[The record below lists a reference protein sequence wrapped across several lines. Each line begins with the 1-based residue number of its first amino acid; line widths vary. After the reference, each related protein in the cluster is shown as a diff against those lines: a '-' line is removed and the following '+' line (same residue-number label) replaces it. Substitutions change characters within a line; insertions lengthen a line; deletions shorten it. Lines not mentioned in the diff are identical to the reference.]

1 MTGQPPAP
9 GRLTAAQMAGWGI
22 AFLLIL
28 ALIVLF
34 FTHARLVR
42 PLLGQGGG
50 SEVVSWS

>member
-22 AFLLIL
+22 AFVVIL

-34 FTHARLVR
+34 FTQARLVR
-42 PLLGQGGG
+42 PLLSHGP
-50 SEVVSWS
+50 EVVWPRS